1 MGSKQGRASVIV
13 KELIITGSKS
23 KIFGYISIGES
34 VPDVITTAWKRL
46 KTGAI
51 AIEESKQ
58 LKCSIGLMTVG
69 VLSSKGSTM
78 IVKPLV

>member
-34 VPDVITTAWKRL
+34 VPEVITT
-46 KTGAI
+46 
-51 AIEESKQ
+51 
-58 LKCSIGLMTVG
+58 V
-69 VLSSKGSTM
+69 
-78 IVKPLV
+78 